1 MGSTYLEDILG
12 NNYIEVRTFLFPF
25 LLFFLV
31 YLRMTLTPKEGEKII
46 ALMIVRI
53 TKRDID
59 HLKRSI

>member
-1 MGSTYLEDILG
+1 
-12 NNYIEVRTFLFPF
+12 
-25 LLFFLV
+25 
-31 YLRMTLTPKEGEKII
+31 MTLTPKEGEKII